1 MFCGTRWIEDEKVAI
16 RAINIW
22 DNILKLYKFWESL
35 PKSKRPTCKSYETLL
50 LATKDQLIIAKLNF
64 FSTVAQKLRPFL
76 EIYQNTKPMI
86 PFLFEDLQ
94 ELIRDLLSM
103 FVKSSV
109 IQAANSV
116 KELVNIDHH
125 SSDNLMKNPDVGF
138 GANEVLSQLIKT
150 DAVNAKELKH
160 FKKECTEFLRV
171 LVAKLLEKSP
181 IIYSIVRN
189 ARSLSPYIM
198 VTDPDLSCK
207 CFKHLLEKLV
217 NCRRISAK
225 YGDKTMT
232 EYKLYIRKV
241 VSVQKTM
248 FKGFNKKTDRLDQF
262 YFEKIG
268 FSDEY
273 SRLAYVM
280 KLIFCLGHGQASV
293 ERGFR

>member
-217 NCRRISAK
+217 YCRRISAK
-225 YGDKTMT
+225 YGDKTMA
-232 EYKLYIRKV
+232 EYQLYIRKV
-241 VSVQKTM
+241 ASVQKTM
-248 FKGFNKKTDRLDQF
+248 FKGFNKKNRQTRSILF
-262 YFEKIG
+262 
-268 FSDEY
+268 
-273 SRLAYVM
+273 
-280 KLIFCLGHGQASV
+280 
-293 ERGFR
+293 